1 METRSTLQIVRDA
14 IAIVRDVLL
23 ILAMFTVA
31 YLAVSAGVRIHQLEQ
46 QIGIATP
53 PAAVSTVDAPR

>member
-31 YLAVSAGVRIHQLEQ
+31 YLAVSAGAKIHQIEQ
-46 QIGIATP
+46 QTSFTGTQ
-53 PAAVSTVDAPR
+53 SELR